1 MQKVFKDYVNFKLYD
16 VDYQVCFK
24 IEEDNVTVIV
34 VSKDLYKPLVFFDIE
49 DYIQQFSSHL
59 QGIWKQKMNG
69 MPCKEIVKALNIVN
83 NQFIYCFAVLMDNL
97 KQQGYDRQQFKKKY
111 PIAYKRV
118 VNYFAN

>member
-1 MQKVFKDYVNFKLYD
+1 MQKVFKDYVDFNLYG
-16 VDYQVCFK
+16 VEYKIYLK
-24 IEEDNVTVIV
+24 IEDEDVTVIV
-34 VSKDLYKPLVFFDIE
+34 VSDDLFKPMVFFDIE

-59 QGIWKQKMNG
+59 QGIWKQKTNG

-97 KQQGYDRQQFKKKY
+97 KQQGYDRKQFKKKY